1 MLNWTDVKLGNI
13 KLNNAEL
20 AKFKLDNVELIDVDD
35 DDLGKVYLRKET
47 GKPITSLNSWVGD

>member
-20 AKFKLDNVELIDVDD
+20 AKFKLDNVELIDVGD
-35 DDLGKVYLRKET
+35 DDLGKVYLLKET